1 MRPHRVITQPYT
13 HRIVAFFHACNCLL
27 WNMQTPGWKVHVLL
41 LTLRLSKALPS
52 LVLWAA
58 AALSFDEN
66 FCYLNGKVGDKRQ
79 TGDPAGYL
87 SLLP

>member
-1 MRPHRVITQPYT
+1 
-13 HRIVAFFHACNCLL
+13 
-27 WNMQTPGWKVHVLL
+27 MQTPGWKVHVLL
-41 LTLRLSKALPS
+41 FGGLCAYLKPLPS
-52 LVLWAA
+52 LVLWAQR

-79 TGDPAGYL
+79 TGSPAGYL